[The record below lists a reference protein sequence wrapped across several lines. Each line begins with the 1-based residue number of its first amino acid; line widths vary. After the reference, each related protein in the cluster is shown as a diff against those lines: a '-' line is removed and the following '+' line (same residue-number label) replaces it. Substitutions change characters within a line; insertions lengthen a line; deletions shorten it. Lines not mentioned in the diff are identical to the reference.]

1 MRVRKKLRQQYGYP
15 SSSVTGQQ
23 RGGKKKVK
31 RWGIQAVHTLPTG
44 FSRSLT
50 TASDTCS
57 VSSSG
62 SDNNNSSNNN
72 DGDGD
77 ISDAVDTIDSSNA
90 DDDDAP
96 SSQSF
101 RKCDVSFGNAC
112 FSTGTVGFMLASCVI
127 NAIGMN
133 SDIRPK
139 QLGKHF
145 QRNTDNSSTS
155 SRDKPDGKATTVIV
169 TDGKITTDIDLTM
182 AVGKQGG
189 DDELTMGMDSCSCG
203 MTATTAT
210 ATADMGVNSVS
221 SQSPVLWNET
231 YCHPVMDTRD
241 GRMMML
247 EQQEQVVEDRALQRS
262 TISRV
267 IDEPLLLLQG
277 KVTVDNRAASHL
289 PLVDAH
295 CHLQLDPLYSHSDDA
310 IAFAV
315 SHGITHIVV
324 CGTQPGDDWARIER
338 LHRLYP
344 STIGR

>member
-62 SDNNNSSNNN
+62 SDNNNNDG

-90 DDDDAP
+90 DDDDAA

-112 FSTGTVGFMLASCVI
+112 FSTGTVGFMLASCII

-133 SDIRPK
+133 SSDIRPK

-145 QRNTDNSSTS
+145 QRNTDNSSSSSS
-155 SRDKPDGKATTVIV
+155 SRDRPVGKTT
-169 TDGKITTDIDLTM
+169 TDRKTTDIDLTM
-182 AVGKQGG
+182 AAGKQGG

-203 MTATTAT
+203 MATTAT
-210 ATADMGVNSVS
+210 TTATAEIGVNTVS

-241 GRMMML
+241 GRMML
-247 EQQEQVVEDRALQRS
+247 EQEQQVEDRALQRS

-277 KVTVDNRAASHL
+277 KVTMDNRAVSHL

-310 IAFAV
+310 ITFAV

>member
-15 SSSVTGQQ
+15 LSVGQ

-62 SDNNNSSNNN
+62 SDDN

-77 ISDAVDTIDSSNA
+77 ISDAVDKITDSS
-90 DDDDAP
+90 DAA
-96 SSQSF
+96 SQSF

-112 FSTGTVGFMLASCVI
+112 FATGTVGFMLASCVI
-127 NAIGMN
+127 NAIGLN
-133 SDIRPK
+133 SDTRPK

-145 QRNTDNSSTS
+145 QRQADSNRDLTD
-155 SRDKPDGKATTVIV
+155 DKTTAIVTDDKTTVIV
-169 TDGKITTDIDLTM
+169 TDDKTGIDLTV
-182 AVGKQGG
+182 AAGKEGNN
-189 DDELTMGMDSCSCG
+189 DELTMDIESCSCG
-203 MTATTAT
+203 TAAS
-210 ATADMGVNSVS
+210 APVSAAGVSTVS
-221 SQSPVLWNET
+221 SQSPVLWDET
-231 YCHPVMDTRD
+231 YCHPVMDTHD
-241 GRMMML
+241 GMM
-247 EQQEQVVEDRALQRS
+247 QQAEDRALQRS
-262 TISRV
+262 TITRAIEGSLS
-267 IDEPLLLLQG
+267 IG
-277 KVTVDNRAASHL
+277 KVVDNL

-295 CHLQLDPLYSHSDDA
+295 CHLQLDPLYRHSDDA
-310 IAFAV
+310 IAFAL

-338 LHRLYP
+338 LHSLYP
-344 STIGR
+344 STVGR